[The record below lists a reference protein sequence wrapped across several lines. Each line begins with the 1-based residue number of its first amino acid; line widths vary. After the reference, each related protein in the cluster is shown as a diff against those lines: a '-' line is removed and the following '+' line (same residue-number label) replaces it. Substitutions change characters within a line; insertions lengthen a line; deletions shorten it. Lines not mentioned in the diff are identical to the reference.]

1 MAKKQFKTES
11 KRILDLMVNSIYTHK
26 EIFLREIISNAS
38 DAIDKMNFKAMTDES
53 LGLSKKDFKIK
64 VSIDKEGRTVTVSD
78 NGIGMTQ
85 EEMEKNLGVIA
96 HSGSL
101 DFKKENGDKKGADS
115 IIGQFGVGFYSAFM
129 VSDKVTVI
137 SKAAGSDVAYKWESS
152 GADGYTIGE
161 CEKEG
166 YGTDIIMHIK
176 PDTEDEDYCEF
187 LEPYRIQELITTYS
201 DYVRWPIHMDVEEGE
216 WKETGEKDEKGN
228 PKREYVTKTVDKVIN
243 SMVPIWQKSKKS
255 ATDEKCKEFY
265 KTKFHDYE
273 DPISVIRVNAEGIVS
288 YKAMLFIP
296 KKAPYDFYSRDYEP
310 GLQLYSN
317 GVLIMDKCADLL
329 SFCFRF
335 VKGVVDSQDFSLNIS
350 REVLQHDAQLKAIG
364 ENLKKKVKA
373 ELLRIMKEDA
383 ETYKEFYKSFGR
395 QLKYGLVEDYGRN
408 REFLQDLLMFTS
420 SDKDGLVSLDE
431 YVDAMPED
439 QKNIYYVTGDS
450 IEQAKNMPQTEQV
463 RDKGYDILV
472 LTEDVDEFV
481 MKTIAEYREKKM
493 CNVTSDDLGIES
505 EEEKKEAE
513 KNEETYKELLD
524 FAKETLDGKVTAVKI
539 SHKLK
544 NHAVLL
550 TSEGHI
556 TLEMEKYFAEMP
568 GSDETKMKAQRVLE
582 LNASHPAFKALDN
595 AFLNDKERAKDLIK
609 IMYAQAS
616 INAGIPLDDAVG
628 YSDLVFKLF

>member
-129 VSDKVTVI
+129 VSDKVAVI

-161 CEKEG
+161 CEKDG

-329 SFCFRF
+329 PFCFRF

-364 ENLKKKVKA
+364 ENLKKKIKA

-383 ETYKEFYKSFGR
+383 ETYKEFYRSFGR

-420 SDKDGLVSLDE
+420 SEKDGLVSLDE

>member
-53 LGLSKKDFKIK
+53 LGLSKKDFRID
-64 VSIDKEGRTVTVSD
+64 VVIDKDARTITVKD

-85 EEMEKNLGVIA
+85 DEMEKNLGVIA

-101 DFKKENGDKKGADS
+101 DFKNENGDKKGADS

-129 VSDKVTVI
+129 VSDKVTVV
-137 SKAAGSDVAYKWESS
+137 SRPVGSDVTYRWESS
-152 GADGYTIGE
+152 GADGYSITE
-161 CEKEG
+161 CEKDN
-166 YGTDIIMHIK
+166 YGTDVIMHIK
-176 PDTEDEDYCEF
+176 PDEKDEEYSEF
-187 LEPYRIQELITTYS
+187 LESYRIQELITMYS
-201 DYVRWPIHMDVEEGE
+201 DYVRWPIHMMVEEGE

-228 PKREYVTKTVDKVIN
+228 PKREYVTKEVDKVIN
-243 SMVPIWQKSKKS
+243 SMVPIWQKNKKS

-265 KTKFHDYE
+265 KTKFHDFE
-273 DPISVIRVNAEGIVS
+273 DPISVIRVNAEGLVS

-296 KKAPYDFYSRDYEP
+296 KRAPYDFYSRDYEP

-329 SFCFRF
+329 PFCFRF

-350 REVLQHDAQLKAIG
+350 REVLQHDSQLKAIG

-373 ELLRIMKEDA
+373 ELLRIMKDEP
-383 ETYKEFYKSFGR
+383 ETYREFYKSFGR
-395 QLKYGLVEDYGRN
+395 QLKYGVVEDYGRN

-420 SDKDGLVSLDE
+420 SEKDELISLDQ
-431 YVDAMPED
+431 YVDAMPEG
-439 QKNIYYVTGDS
+439 QSNIYYVTGES
-450 IEQAKNMPQTEQV
+450 IQQAKNMPQTEQV

-481 MKTIAEYREKKM
+481 MKTLAEYREKRM
-493 CNVTSDDLGIES
+493 CNVTSDDLGLET
-505 EEEKKEAE
+505 EEEKKDAE
-513 KNEETYKELLD
+513 QKEEEYKGLLD
-524 FAKETLDGKVTAVKI
+524 FAKEALDGKVSSVRI

-568 GSDETKMKAQRVLE
+568 GSEDEKMKAQRVLE
-582 LNASHPAFKALDN
+582 LNASHPAFNALND
-595 AFLNDKERAKDLIK
+595 AFLNDKEKAKDLIK

-616 INAGIPLDDAVG
+616 IMAGLPLDDAVG

>member
-1 MAKKQFKTES
+1 
-11 KRILDLMVNSIYTHK
+11 MVNSIYTHK

-64 VSIDKEGRTVTVSD
+64 VSIDNEGRTITVSD

-152 GADGYTIGE
+152 GADGYTIAE
-161 CEKEG
+161 YEKEG

-216 WKETGEKDEKGN
+216 WKETGENDENGN

-329 SFCFRF
+329 PFCFRF

-373 ELLRIMKEDA
+373 ELLRIMKEDS
-383 ETYKEFYKSFGR
+383 ETYKEFYRSFGR

-420 SDKDGLVSLDE
+420 SEKDGLVSLDE

-472 LTEDVDEFV
+472 MTEDVDEFV

-568 GSDETKMKAQRVLE
+568 GSDEAKMKAQRVLE

-595 AFLNDKERAKDLIK
+595 AFLNDKERAKDLVK

>member
-161 CEKEG
+161 CEKDG

-329 SFCFRF
+329 PFCFRF

-383 ETYKEFYKSFGR
+383 ETYKEFYRSFGR

-420 SDKDGLVSLDE
+420 SEKDGLVSLDE